1 MIAYRHWL
9 ILCGVVAVGFP
20 PLTGCARQ
28 EEGDV
33 DEVNLTPSKKKKEDY
48 RSLLDTPPAVKGK
61 LTSDLD
67 VPIESRTFNE
77 ALMAETRKH
86 EEQQKKRAAQSR
98 SSTPT
103 LPAEALDMPESSSAL
118 SSHAAEELDR
128 MSLSSFSRI
137 PDDLGLAKMSAS
149 TRSQPVASRA
159 PQETIVPVSQIMMR
173 SLAEVNKLLGAP
185 REKSVG
191 EQYGSSDVVCY
202 YRVSADMEPV
212 RVLFQDGKIST
223 SVTVTFRQPI
233 TQEHALRRA
242 GMSSLKRKPQTKA
255 DDNLVWD
262 GGFAWKEG
270 RLTLEAAEDQR
281 GKFWSVLAE
290 ALTKTPRKSKVKVD
304 ESWGVGPQ

>member
-1 MIAYRHWL
+1 MIAYRQWL
-9 ILCGVVAVGFP
+9 ILCGVVAVGFF
-20 PLTGCARQ
+20 PLTGCAHQ
-28 EEGDV
+28 KEGEG
-33 DEVNLTPSKKKKEDY
+33 DEVNLTPSNKRKEDY

-77 ALMAETRKH
+77 ALMAEVRRQ
-86 EEQQKKRAAQSR
+86 EKKQAAPSR
-98 SSTPT
+98 SSTS
-103 LPAEALDMPESSSAL
+103 ASSSAL
-118 SSHAAEELDR
+118 PSHFAEELDR
-128 MSLSSFSRI
+128 MSLSSFLKA
-137 PDDLGLAKMSAS
+137 PNDFAE
-149 TRSQPVASRA
+149 TPVAASA
-159 PQETIVPVSQIMMR
+159 PREVVVPVAKILLR
-173 SLAEVNKLLGAP
+173 SPAEVNKLLGVP

-223 SVTVTFRQPI
+223 SVTVTFRQPVS
-233 TQEHALRRA
+233 QEQALRRA
-242 GMSSLKRKPQTKA
+242 GMSSLKRQPQTQA
-255 DDNLVWD
+255 HGNLVWD

-304 ESWGVGPQ
+304 ESWGVGPP

>member
-1 MIAYRHWL
+1 MSLYRRWV
-9 ILCGVVAVGFP
+9 ILWGMVAIGFL
-20 PLTGCARQ
+20 PLMGCAYPKDTDD
-28 EEGDV
+28 E
-33 DEVNLTPSKKKKEDY
+33 EVNRLRSKRKEEEHG
-48 RSLLDTPPAVKGK
+48 SLFDTPPAVKGK

-77 ALMAETRKH
+77 ALMAEVRKH
-86 EEQQKKRAAQSR
+86 EEQQKKRTASSPSAAT
-98 SSTPT
+98 SSPPET
-103 LPAEALDMPESSSAL
+103 LDTPESSSSLPA
-118 SSHAAEELDR
+118 HAAEELDR
-128 MSLSSFSRI
+128 MSLSSFLKA
-137 PDDLGLAKMSAS
+137 PNDLELAKTPAAS
-149 TRSQPVASRA
+149 RSQPAASDPPR
-159 PQETIVPVSQIMMR
+159 EVVVPVSQIMMR
-173 SLAEVNKLLGAP
+173 SPADVNKLLGAP

-191 EQYGSSDVVCY
+191 EQFGSSDVVCY

-233 TQEHALRRA
+233 SQEQALRRA

-255 DDNLVWD
+255 HGNLVWD

-290 ALTKTPRKSKVKVD
+290 ALTKTPRKSKVKLD